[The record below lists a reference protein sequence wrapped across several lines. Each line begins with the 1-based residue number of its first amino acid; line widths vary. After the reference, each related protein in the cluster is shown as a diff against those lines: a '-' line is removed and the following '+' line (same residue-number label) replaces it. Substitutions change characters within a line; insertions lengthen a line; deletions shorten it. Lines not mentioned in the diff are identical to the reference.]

1 MPSRRAGPGS
11 NTDSIGMDIAPRHA
25 SPNLTLTMN
34 KLERIMAAIDRFL
47 WQQTVRGRISY
58 LSDSN
63 DLIDLERRMRQVDTP
78 RSPFP
83 YY

>member
-1 MPSRRAGPGS
+1 
-11 NTDSIGMDIAPRHA
+11 
-25 SPNLTLTMN
+25 MN